1 MMDRRVFVIWG
12 SGQKEKK
19 KKTQTIQSLGARG
32 LVWSQV
38 KIEIIEL
45 LGIVTA

>member
-12 SGQKEKK
+12 SGQKGKK
-19 KKTQTIQSLGARG
+19 KKTIQSLGAGG
-32 LVWSQV
+32 LVWSQM

>member
-1 MMDRRVFVIWG
+1 MMDRRVFIIWG
-12 SGQKEKK
+12 SGQKKK
-19 KKTQTIQSLGARG
+19 KKIQSLGAGG
-32 LVWSQV
+32 LVWSQM